1 MGGHHRFPPR
11 LPRIASTPA
20 CARKVTVRSS
30 SPINALNSLSS
41 LIGVFLFFVRPS
53 APNTMGDA
61 HA

>member
-1 MGGHHRFPPR
+1 MGGHYRFPPR

-41 LIGVFLFFVRPS
+41 LIGVFFVRPS